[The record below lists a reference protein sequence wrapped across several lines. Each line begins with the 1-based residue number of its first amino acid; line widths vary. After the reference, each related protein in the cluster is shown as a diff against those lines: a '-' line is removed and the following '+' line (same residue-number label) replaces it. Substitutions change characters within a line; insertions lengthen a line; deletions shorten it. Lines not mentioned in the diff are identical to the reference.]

1 MTFCPPLQE
10 RGELLELQEVR
21 GEVRGERGS
30 ILPLSEFKSYPKMEK
45 NATTCEQIVLF
56 LKILLCATGHLD
68 CPSLSI
74 LIKTVKLVI

>member
-1 MTFCPPLQE
+1 MPSIYCTPLQE

-45 NATTCEQIVLF
+45 KCDNMRTNCT
-56 LKILLCATGHLD
+56 ILENTLISNSQRQFAVIAEKCA
-68 CPSLSI
+68 I
-74 LIKTVKLVI
+74 